1 MRYFVKF
8 TFLLLV
14 TSNSFAQ
21 ILETDKLVDFVE
33 KYEATWQS
41 HDAERLA
48 DFFSADSDM
57 IVGVLP
63 RVSGLAAIEQW
74 WNNYFSRIDSGRVIS
89 ISIESVRLLRPD
101 VALLNV
107 NTITGGTHSVT
118 NTDMEN
124 RKARGTWVVTQ
135 NDGEWEISALRAHS
149 PIGELREK
157 PGTDN

>member
-1 MRYFVKF
+1 MKYFVKL
-8 TFLLLV
+8 TFLLV
-14 TSNSFAQ
+14 AASNSFAQ
-21 ILETDKLVDFVE
+21 TLETDKLVNFVE
-33 KYEATWQS
+33 KYETAWQS

-63 RVSGLAAIEQW
+63 RVAGRAAIKQW

-89 ISIESVRLLRPD
+89 ISIESVRFLRPD

-107 NTITGGTHSVT
+107 NTITGGTHSET
-118 NTDMEN
+118 NKALEN
-124 RKARGTWVVTQ
+124 RKARGTWLATQ

-157 PGTDN
+157 PGTDK